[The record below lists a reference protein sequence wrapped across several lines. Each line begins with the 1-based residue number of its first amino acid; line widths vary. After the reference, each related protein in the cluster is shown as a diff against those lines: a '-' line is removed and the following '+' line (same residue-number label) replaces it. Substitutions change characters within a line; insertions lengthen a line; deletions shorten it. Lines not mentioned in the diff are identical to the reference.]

1 MPNETGFSVKT
12 SKGVIEAKNVVVAT
26 GPFQQPIIPPLV
38 PNDSGILQIHSKD
51 YRNPK
56 QLPDGAVLVV
66 GAGSSGSQI
75 ADELLRIGREV
86 FLSVGPHDRPPR
98 RYRGYDYVWWLGV
111 LGIWQAKTPDPKTE
125 HVTIA
130 VSGSYGGHTV
140 DFRRFS
146 KRGMTL
152 TRIDKKIQ
160 RWTFILC

>member
-1 MPNETGFSVKT
+1 ML
-12 SKGVIEAKNVVVAT
+12 I
-26 GPFQQPIIPPLV
+26 
-38 PNDSGILQIHSKD
+38 
-51 YRNPK
+51 
-56 QLPDGAVLVV
+56 V

-75 ADELLRIGREV
+75 ADELLRIGKQV

-130 VSGSYGGHTV
+130 VNGSYGGQTV
-140 DFRRFS
+140 DFRKFAATRND
-146 KRGMTL
+146 T

-160 RWTFILC
+160 RWIFVYFANDLKKNISQGDKNYLSVLDKADDYVVRNNLDLPEEPEARRYSIRPRDV